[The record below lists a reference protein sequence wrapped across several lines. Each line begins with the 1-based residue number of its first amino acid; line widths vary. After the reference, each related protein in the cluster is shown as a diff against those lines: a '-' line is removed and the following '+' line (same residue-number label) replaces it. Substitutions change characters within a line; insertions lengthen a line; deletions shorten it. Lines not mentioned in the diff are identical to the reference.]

1 MKKKG
6 AKQES
11 YGSNAGVILRKN
23 DSKVLTTGSE
33 RNEVTYKFLLCEGQ
47 TVVFTTCVLCRC

>member
-23 DSKVLTTGSE
+23 DSKVFPAGSE
-33 RNEVTYKFLLCEGQ
+33 RNEVFFLIS
-47 TVVFTTCVLCRC
+47 